1 MTNQDTAVA
10 VADAAPDSDVDPALR
25 AEVIDAIRDLLPK
38 VLKREVTGVSE
49 DTTLMAALGMSST
62 SGLEL
67 ILELEERLEREISV
81 EDLDREHFD
90 TVGSLAGY
98 VAGNLIPED

>member
-1 MTNQDTAVA
+1 MTNQDTAL
-10 VADAAPDSDVDPALR
+10 DPAVR
-25 AEVIDAIRDLLPK
+25 EQVIDGIRDLLPK
-38 VLKREVTGVSE
+38 VLKREVTGISE
-49 DTTLMAALGMSST
+49 DTTLMAALGLSST

-81 EDLDREHFD
+81 ENLDRAHFD

>member
-1 MTNQDTAVA
+1 MTNQDTVL
-10 VADAAPDSDVDPALR
+10 DPAVR
-25 AEVIDAIRDLLPK
+25 EQVIDAICDLLPK
-38 VLKREVTGVSE
+38 VLKREVVGVSE

-81 EDLDREHFD
+81 EDLDRAHFD